1 MRRNKITQMVAMVTK
16 TLKKMEVSLGFV
28 HIPAQHR
35 AELIGDI
42 PAPFVTKL
50 NEMPAKVDRQ
60 GRLWSDYLKNKFA
73 VNTQVTISKNCEGFL
88 ITALE
93 QKQENTNLEVVQQ
106 QEIIESKVIV
116 PAEGKMVQ
124 TINEQKKLNMGFVKT
139 CDCNSSHI
147 SCITAKEWVKSQV
160 AIKEFPITDD
170 EIKEFYYE
178 GRDIRDKNVH
188 PAVFPIALPAHFIK
202 TLTHKGELVLDPFA
216 GIGTTLLA
224 AQDLGR
230 NAVGFDLKEEYV
242 EISRKRLGQK
252 KIMDDG
258 TRQIVILDD
267 AHNIPEY
274 LEENTVS
281 LCITSPPYANMLA
294 HKRLNK
300 SMRGDLRKN
309 SHYLKVQQYSNDP
322 GDLGTMNH
330 EEYGKALEEIYSG
343 ILPLLRK
350 RAHCIINV
358 NDVWENNKRTPTHIC
373 VLKALEKAGF
383 EFRNTFIWDKRNLVN
398 RVGIFGWPNNFISL
412 GATMEFILDF
422 WKP

>member
-1 MRRNKITQMVAMVTK
+1 MVTK
-16 TLKKMEVSLGFV
+16 ALKKMEVELGFV
-28 HIPAQHR
+28 HIPAKNR
-35 AELIGDI
+35 AELMGDMS
-42 PAPFVTKL
+42 APFDTKL
-50 NEMPAKVDRQ
+50 NNLPAKVDKY
-60 GRLWSDYLKNKFA
+60 GRLWSDYLKKRYP
-73 VNTQVTISKNCEGFL
+73 VNTQVAISKNCEGFQ
-88 ITALE
+88 ITTFE
-93 QKQENTNLEVVQQ
+93 QKQENPNIETIQQ
-106 QEIIESKVIV
+106 QEIITSKTNV
-116 PAEGKMVQ
+116 PAASKMVQ
-124 TINEQKKLNMGFVKT
+124 TIDARKKLNIGFVKT
-139 CDCNSSHI
+139 CDCASNHI
-147 SCITAKEWVKSQV
+147 SCITAKEWVKGQV
-160 AIKEFPITDD
+160 AIKEFPITED
-170 EIKEFYYE
+170 EIKEFYY
-178 GRDIRDKNVH
+178 GCRDIRDKNVH

-216 GIGTTLLA
+216 GIGTTLIA

-230 NAVGFDLKEEYV
+230 NAVGFDLKEEYI
-242 EISRKRLGQK
+242 ETSRKRLAQK
-252 KIMDDG
+252 RIMDDG
-258 TRQIVILDD
+258 TKQIVILDD

-309 SHYLKVQQYSNDP
+309 SHYLKVQQYSNNP
-322 GDLGTMNH
+322 ADLGTMSH
-330 EEYGKALEEIYSG
+330 EQYSKALEEVYSG
-343 ILPLLRK
+343 ILPLMKK

-358 NDVWENNKRTPTHIC
+358 NDVWENNKRIATHVY
-373 VLKALEKAGF
+373 VLEALQKAGF